1 MSNETE
7 LDCIRYDRGPDGI
20 VTLTLDNPGKSVNM
34 MNTAFRTALAAAID
48 RLEAERDEIRGVIVT
63 SAKKTFLAGGDL
75 GAILSLVPGDFS
87 DAYHRAEHT
96 KSLLRRLE
104 LLGRP
109 VAAAI
114 NGSALGGGMELCL
127 ACHARFCVDAKVL
140 KLGLPEANLGLIP
153 AGGGVVRLVRMIGLE
168 AAVPMIVEGK
178 SISPHKAHKLG
189 LVTEVVPDIDTA
201 LERARDW
208 IGSDPDITKPWDR
221 KGYTL
226 PGSTDSYP
234 ADPMFLRT
242 APILLIKKSR
252 GRYPAQ
258 EAAMRAA
265 IGGASVDF
273 DAASRIES
281 RRFAEIGPGP
291 VAKNMIT
298 TLFFHMQDAN
308 SGKAR
313 PDGIPPRKVSRLGV
327 LGAGM
332 MGSGIAHA
340 AASRGIECVLKDAT
354 GENAVKGKDRVQ
366 KMLDGQIARGRMS
379 RDKAEAMLAR
389 ITPTGDAGDLA
400 GCDLIIEAVFE
411 DRALKTQVTQ
421 EAEPM
426 LAEGGIF
433 ASNTSTLPITGLAE
447 ASAKP
452 ANFIGLHFFSPVDR
466 MPLVEIIKGRETSAE
481 TLAGALDFVQQIGKT
496 PIVVNDSRGFFTSR
510 VFGTYIRE
518 GAQMVEDGIP
528 AALVENVAL
537 DANFPLGPLA
547 GLDQVSLSLTNAA
560 RQQALRDA
568 EASGTTLPPA
578 AGDGIIAK
586 MVDLGRPGRA
596 GGGGFYDYAEDGTK
610 TLWPGLAEHF
620 GAGAS
625 PVNAKEVEDRLLY
638 IQALEAI
645 RIFEEGVVETVRDA
659 NVGSILGIGYPRWTG
674 GVLQFVNMIGTAA
687 FAERAAA
694 LARAHGER
702 FRPPALLLDKAARGE
717 AFV

>member
-1 MSNETE
+1 MDS
-7 LDCIRYDRGPDGI
+7 IRYDRGADGI
-20 VTLTLDNPGKSVNM
+20 VTLTLDNPGKSANM
-34 MNTAFRTALAAAID
+34 MNSAFRAALERAVD
-48 RLEAERDEIRGVIVT
+48 RLEAERDQIRGVIVT

-75 GAILSLVPGDFS
+75 SAILALTPGDFA
-87 DAYHRAEHT
+87 DAFHRAEHT

-127 ACHARFCVDAKVL
+127 ACHARFCVDAKGL
-140 KLGLPEANLGLIP
+140 KLGLPETNLGLIP
-153 AGGGVVRLVRMIGLE
+153 AAGGIVRLVRMIGLQ
-168 AAVPMIVEGK
+168 AAVPMIVDGK
-178 SISPHKAHKLG
+178 SIAPAKALELG
-189 LVTEVVPDIDTA
+189 LVTEVVADIDTA
-201 LERARDW
+201 LQQARDW
-208 IGSDPDITKPWDR
+208 IASGPELTKPWDR

-226 PGSTDSYP
+226 PGSTGAYP
-234 ADPMFLRT
+234 ADPVYLRT

-265 IGGASVDF
+265 FEGASVDF

-281 RRFAEIGPGP
+281 RRFAEVGTGP

-313 PDGIPPRKVSRLGV
+313 PEGIAPRKVSRLGV

-332 MGSGIAHA
+332 MGGGIAHA
-340 AASRGIECVLKDAT
+340 AASRGIDCVMKDAT
-354 GENAVKGKDRVQ
+354 LENAEKGMDRLRGMVE
-366 KMLDGQIARGRMS
+366 GQIARGHTS
-379 RDKAEAMLAR
+379 RDKADALLAR
-389 ITPTGDAGDLA
+389 IRPSGEARDLD

-411 DRALKTQVTQ
+411 DRVLKAGVTR

-426 LAEGGIF
+426 LAPGGIF

-518 GAQMVEDGIP
+518 GAQMVEDGIS
-528 AALVENVAL
+528 AALVENVAA
-537 DANFPLGPLA
+537 DAGLPVGPLTV
-547 GLDQVSLSLTNAA
+547 LDQVSLSLTHSA

-568 EASGTTLPPA
+568 EAEGTAPAPA
-578 AGDGIIAK
+578 AGYGIIAR
-586 MVDLGRPGRA
+586 MVELGRPGRA
-596 GGGGFYDYAEDGTK
+596 GGGGFYEYGEDGGK
-610 TLWPGLAEHF
+610 TLWPGLVTHF
-620 GAGAS
+620 NAGSVRIDAQ
-625 PVNAKEVEDRLLY
+625 EVEDRLLY

-674 GVLQFVNMIGTAA
+674 GVLQFVTMIGSAA
-687 FAERAAA
+687 FAARADA
-694 LARAHGER
+694 LADAHGER
-702 FRPPALLLDKAARGE
+702 FRPPALLREKAARNE